1 MKVFDFLQNTNGMP
15 TSGRNSEGRQ
25 PQTVHAVI
33 KEKISA
39 KEAFIEIEGKK
50 VRAVFENGVPT
61 QSRIAVQVTAASE
74 DAIQVRVTQ
83 QARTEANADSVGN
96 EVENVER
103 LIRNAGIR
111 VNSEMREAAQI
122 LLKGKQPV
130 TKEIIRNLDQILQ
143 KGEGTVGQKL
153 DVLQIMAKKNIHVT
167 VKSFE
172 AVFRTLHGPTLEKLM
187 ERIADELPELAGK
200 TERSEAAAAQKFH
213 RSTKAGVVESN
224 VRTERPEVKLIQQ
237 LATLRDA
244 IVQAEKNRGAINKE
258 QLQKLAQEMENTLK
272 TAKESGGVS
281 ETVVQRVGQ
290 LTKQIQSLTQ
300 SSLAQPKLPIEQ
312 VVKVADRNELNHIMK
327 TIAMDA
333 KAKERKGASLPS
345 LDLRPSGNEKIAKQA
360 AKQEGERIVR
370 TESQASLARQLEA
383 LVKVISGR
391 EPINKETLRALV
403 QQIKS
408 HPDFARINPAVKEQI
423 QKSAQQV
430 EQIIRATPIEEKAIQ
445 PERLKP
451 SVHALL
457 DRAVEKAVRELEGS
471 RGNRTSN
478 TEQVKERAVVAERL
492 PNRLETIA
500 KAIAA
505 GQPVNKEA
513 LHQIVELVK
522 RDQALV
528 QLSKAAR
535 GQIQK
540 VITQVGQAMQETPQT
555 EKMISTDKLIRF
567 IDRMNLEQVAKQV
580 SGELKVVQTKQEA
593 VNTSLIMK
601 ETDAPAKVV
610 VQEKQAME
618 TKGQP
623 LPEKLHMLAKAIA
636 SGGQLDKKL
645 LEQFVQQIKQSP
657 ELKDMSIQTRKTVQ
671 QAIASLE
678 KTIHHLPPAQSTISG
693 QTLVE
698 KGNLRLLE
706 QAVSELHSQEKGR
719 KDVQLSSDRKPQ
731 PATAEKETVSPKEN
745 AVLKAQRE
753 VAERV
758 IAMRAE
764 GRVTRQQIEGLQQA
778 VQHLVRESGGSVAL
792 QQDAQRFMEQV
803 GKDLRMS
810 MSYDAVGRS
819 TEGKILVQRTTDQLV
834 QMFKLPISEVVKGE
848 ALQRQADLPQSS
860 LPAVL
865 ETMAQTYDRLSGII
879 AAARMEMQSASGV
892 TSSMLLQGN
901 ERSGLSFN
909 PGVARMPQQILQD
922 VQLLLEKAV
931 EAEGLSE
938 EIVQKLTPFLSKLK
952 EVATA
957 QASLAMEEL
966 DTLVEQDSILHMQ
979 TDIDRT
985 LANIEQ
991 LFEGEAG
998 RLAAYAN
1005 VQAANF
1011 ERVSHY
1017 IPENLHQVAEEFK
1030 QTKKE
1035 IISNIERMSQ
1045 FLRQEVPQATSYIK
1059 QVIEP
1064 TIEMVNRLVSKG
1076 EFALFADMEFE
1087 HTVLKIS
1094 GQLHDIKSML
1104 DKGQSEQA
1112 LRSFQD
1118 VRSALEKLN
1127 WQPSYM
1133 KVERFFSKKMDE
1145 GKMQNPFEMYS
1156 QGWKSNE
1163 LTGRGV
1169 QEWMRGIGLGYE
1181 REAIEWISRRA
1192 GENREM
1198 GTSTWNGGNVH
1209 SGSGQGPSVSSGG
1222 MSPEHKPSTLP
1233 SFSQPGQQSFQSQ
1246 DERPQTM
1253 KSIIMDQLENGNLPP
1268 RAREVLEQTLSNV
1281 TGQQLLSKHEPGAP
1295 VQTMYFQLPV
1305 PWEEGVQNMQMHI
1318 QSRNNGEQMDW
1329 ENCSL
1334 FFFLSTPKFGDTGI
1348 GVTVV
1353 ERDMTLR
1360 IQNDHPQVE
1369 RAFKPYIPQ
1378 LEEQLQGLGYRI
1390 QGISFGTM
1398 KESVQDKQSPS
1409 TPLIDIKEA
1418 REQAASFVTR
1428 KGVDF
1433 SI

>member
-25 PQTVHAVI
+25 PQAVHAVI
-33 KEKISA
+33 KEKISSR
-39 KEAFIEIEGKK
+39 EAFIEIEGKK

-61 QSRIAVQVTAASE
+61 QSHIAVQVTAANE

-83 QARTEANADSVGN
+83 QARAEANADSVGN

-111 VNSEMREAAQI
+111 VNSEMRQAAQI

-153 DVLQIMAKKNIHVT
+153 DVLQTMAKKNIHVT

-200 TERSEAAAAQKFH
+200 TERSEATAAQKFH

-224 VRTERPEVKLIQQ
+224 VRIERPEVRLVQQ

-244 IVQAEKNRGAINKE
+244 IAQAEKNRGAINKE

-281 ETVVQRVGQ
+281 ETVAQRVGQ

-327 TIAMDA
+327 TIVTDA

-345 LDLRPSGNEKIAKQA
+345 LDLRPSGNERIAKQA

-391 EPINKETLRALV
+391 EPINKEALRAFV

-408 HPDFARINPAVKEQI
+408 HPELARINPTVKEQI

-451 SVHALL
+451 SVHASL
-457 DRAVEKAVRELEGS
+457 DRAVERVVRELEGN
-471 RGNRTSN
+471 RGN
-478 TEQVKERAVVAERL
+478 TEQVKEKAAVGERL

-500 KAIAA
+500 KAIAT

-528 QLSKAAR
+528 QLSEAAR

-540 VITQVGQAMQETPQT
+540 VITQVGQAMQETSQT
-555 EKMISTDKLIRF
+555 EKMISADKLTRF
-567 IDRMNLEQVAKQV
+567 IDRMNLEQAVKQV
-580 SGELKVVQTKQEA
+580 SGELKAVQAKQEA
-593 VNTSLIMK
+593 VNASFIVK
-601 ETDAPAKVV
+601 EKDAPAKVV
-610 VQEKQAME
+610 IQEKQAME

-657 ELKDMSIQTRKTVQ
+657 ELKDISIQIRQTVQ

-706 QAVSELHSQEKGR
+706 QAVSELHSQEKGK

-731 PATAEKETVSPKEN
+731 PATVEKETVPPKEN

-819 TEGKILVQRTTDQLV
+819 AEGKILVQRTTDQLV
-834 QMFKLPISEVVKGE
+834 QMFKLPISEVAKGE
-848 ALQRQADLPQSS
+848 ALQRQAAGQQPS
-860 LPAVL
+860 PPVVL

-879 AAARMEMQSASGV
+879 AAARMEMQSTSGV

-909 PGVARMPQQILQD
+909 LEMGRMPQQILQD
-922 VQLLLEKAV
+922 VQLLLEKAA
-931 EAEGLSE
+931 ETEGLSE
-938 EIVQKLTPFLSKLK
+938 EMVQKLTPLLSKLK
-952 EVATA
+952 EMATA
-957 QASLAMEEL
+957 QASLSMTDF
-966 DTLVEQDSILHMQ
+966 DTLVEQDSTLYRQ
-979 TDIDRT
+979 IDVDKT

-991 LFEGEAG
+991 LFEEEAG
-998 RLAAYAN
+998 RLTAYAN

-1104 DKGQSEQA
+1104 DKGQSEEA

-1118 VRSALEKLN
+1118 VRNALEKLN

-1145 GKMQNPFEMYS
+1145 GKMQSPFEMYS

-1181 REAIEWISRRA
+1181 REAIEWMSRRA

-1198 GTSTWNGGNVH
+1198 GTSAWNGGNVH

-1222 MSPEHKPSTLP
+1222 ASPEHKSSTLP
-1233 SFSQPGQQSFQSQ
+1233 SFSQSGQHSFQSQ

-1305 PWEEGVQNMQMHI
+1305 PWEEGAQNMQMHI

-1360 IQNDHPQVE
+1360 IQNDHPQAE

-1378 LEEQLQGLGYRI
+1378 LKEQLQGLGYRI
-1390 QGISFGTM
+1390 QGVSFGTM